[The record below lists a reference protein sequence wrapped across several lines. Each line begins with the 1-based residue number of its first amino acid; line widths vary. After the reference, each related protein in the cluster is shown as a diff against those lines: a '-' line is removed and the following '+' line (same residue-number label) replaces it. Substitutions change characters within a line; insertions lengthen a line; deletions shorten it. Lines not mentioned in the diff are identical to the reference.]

1 MTDAPSG
8 WVVLFCRL
16 LMVFFLRLF
25 RLRYNLTANLVRPNY
40 KTTIDNDEKAGNGEI
55 ISLKNSLKTTTI
67 VRDNDEKAGNGRN
80 NQLEK
85 FFKNYY
91 NKLLFMT

>member
-16 LMVFFLRLF
+16 LMVFILRLF
-25 RLRYNLTANLVRPNY
+25 RLRYDLTANLFRPNY
-40 KTTIDNDEKAGNGEI
+40 KTTIDNDEKAGY
-55 ISLKNSLKTTTI
+55 
-67 VRDNDEKAGNGRN
+67 GRN

-91 NKLLFMT
+91 NSADLAQTTPHEFEIDTP

>member
-1 MTDAPSG
+1 
-8 WVVLFCRL
+8 
-16 LMVFFLRLF
+16 MVFFLRLF

>member
-40 KTTIDNDEKAGNGEI
+40 KTTIDNDKKAGNGEI
-55 ISLKNSLKTTTI
+55 ISLNSLKTTTI